1 MAGIQGNQAMRV
13 KRLNNRLVVEC
24 QHCLGT
30 TRCHSAIPFYNLLN
44 PGYHNKE
51 VDHWLMCQR
60 CGEGYHIIE
69 RRTDSDPPF
78 DTSNLHHPVCVV
90 CEARGFIIV

>member
-1 MAGIQGNQAMRV
+1 
-13 KRLNNRLVVEC
+13 
-24 QHCLGT
+24 
-30 TRCHSAIPFYNLLN
+30 
-44 PGYHNKE
+44 
-51 VDHWLMCQR
+51 MCQR